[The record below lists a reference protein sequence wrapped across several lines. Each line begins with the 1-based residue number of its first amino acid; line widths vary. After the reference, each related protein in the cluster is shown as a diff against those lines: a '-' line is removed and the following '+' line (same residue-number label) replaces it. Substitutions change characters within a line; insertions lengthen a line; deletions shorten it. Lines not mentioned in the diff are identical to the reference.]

1 MNSLF
6 EKIKWSISDP
16 VIRSGYLDR
25 LGFYKRLSDEKYLK
39 KKFFL
44 SMGYPLN
51 LDNPQTFNEKIQ
63 WLKLYDRCPEYT
75 MMVDKYA
82 VREYIAK
89 KIGKEYLIPLLG
101 VWDSPDDIDFESLP
115 NQFVLKCNHNSGLG
129 LCICKNKSELDIKK
143 VKRGLK
149 RGLGQDYYL
158 HGREWPYKNVPRKI
172 VCEKYMTDESGV
184 EPKDYK
190 IFNFDGEPKIIE
202 VDYDR
207 FVEHKRNLY
216 TIDWQYIE
224 AEIQYPADPDYHIER
239 PERLEK
245 MLGLARILS
254 EGFSHVRTD
263 FYCIDDHIYFG
274 ELTFY
279 HGSGFEKF
287 RPEKFG
293 KEMGKWIK
301 LPPGGRTY

>member
-293 KEMGKWIK
+293 K
-301 LPPGGRTY
+301 